1 MMKYFAIIAVLF
13 ASAAHAD
20 VTQLQPALPTARCAA
35 ESFSADGLTVNGA
48 CQVIAKC
55 VTRGCHGV
63 ATTYAV
69 TWALDGTPTLGA
81 KRAASPAFVTD
92 TAITLDGHAYY
103 YVATSILGAIAVGTG
118 YSALVWQP

>member
-1 MMKYFAIIAVLF
+1 MKFLAIIAVLF

-69 TWALDGTPTLGA
+69 TWALDGSATLGA

-92 TAITLDGHAYY
+92 TSITLDGHAYD

>member
-1 MMKYFAIIAVLF
+1 MKTLIITALLF
-13 ASAAHAD
+13 ASVAHAD

-63 ATTYAV
+63 ETTYAV

-103 YVATSILGAIAVGTG
+103 YVATSALGAIAVGTG